1 MKNIQEFGI
10 DVWKG
15 LLREIGAE
23 YQIILQPVLKNNSVK
38 LLCLCVKNVKSNMGV
53 DIYLEEYYEDYKRGR
68 EITDIIKKIAED
80 CEVQCPKKEIEF
92 SYFLTWSNV
101 KNRVMYKLVN
111 YEMNR
116 KLLKN
121 VPHVKYLDLAIVFYY
136 SLETDGN
143 GTATIQINNY
153 HMRLW
158 KIGIDELLNMAKEN
172 TPKLLGAL
180 VEPLDKIV
188 EDLLCVGEIMMEDM
202 LPPMY
207 IMTNNTKLMGAA
219 TMLYPE
225 ALKTFAEEKKC
236 DFHILP
242 SSIHEILL
250 IPADGSCDEEWDEII
265 KVVNDTVL
273 DKCEVLSDHAYYY
286 SRATNEV
293 TM

>member
-1 MKNIQEFGI
+1 MKNIQEFGVDI
-10 DVWKG
+10 WKG

-23 YQIILQPVLKNNSVK
+23 YKIILQPVLKNNSVK

-68 EITDIIKKIAED
+68 KITDIIKKIAGY
-80 CEVQCPKKEIEF
+80 CEVQCPKSEIEF

-116 KLLKN
+116 KLLEN

-136 SLETDGN
+136 SLETDGR
-143 GTATIQINNY
+143 GMATIQINNY
-153 HMRLW
+153 HMKLW
-158 KIGIDELLNMAKEN
+158 GIGTDELLNVANEN
-172 TPKLLGAL
+172 TPKIMEVV
-180 VEPLDKIV
+180 VEPLNKIV
-188 EDLLCVGEIMMEDM
+188 EDLLCVGEIMIEDM

-225 ALKTFAEEKKC
+225 ALKAFAEEKKC
-236 DFHILP
+236 DFYILP
-242 SSIHEILL
+242 SSTHEILL
-250 IPADGSCDEEWDEII
+250 IPADGSCEEEWNEII
-265 KVVNDTVL
+265 KEVNDTVL
-273 DKCEVLSDHAYYY
+273 DKCEILSDHAYYY
-286 SRATNEV
+286 SRDTNEV